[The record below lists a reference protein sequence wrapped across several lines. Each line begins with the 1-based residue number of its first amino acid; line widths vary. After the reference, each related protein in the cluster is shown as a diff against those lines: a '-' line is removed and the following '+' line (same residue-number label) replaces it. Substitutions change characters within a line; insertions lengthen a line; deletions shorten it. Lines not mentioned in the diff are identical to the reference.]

1 LFCRSE
7 RVLKEYEFEERTSRL
22 AAENEGV
29 TLPVSPALIDRTV
42 HVLELLGSLR
52 VSPAVADAMD
62 KLDVKRWVEHVRA
75 RRRTTA
81 AAAAASGSTP
91 GSGSASQQGPSAAEA
106 RREQTHLIPFY
117 GWLCELT
124 VSSDARVRSLV
135 RQLLI
140 AVGKELGL
148 PSRQ

>member
-1 LFCRSE
+1 
-7 RVLKEYEFEERTSRL
+7 VIKEYEFEERTARL

-62 KLDVKRWVEHVRA
+62 KLDIKRWVEHVRA

-81 AAAAASGSTP
+81 AAVSAAASGSSAP
-91 GSGSASQQGPSAAEA
+91 GSSALLQQGTSAAEA

-117 GWLCELT
+117 GWLCELS
-124 VSSDARVRSLV
+124 VSSDARVRLLV